1 MFSFFY
7 ILLTLIEI
15 KLPII
20 NNIYKSKFIIPLL
33 GKQNIEYKRIEK
45 YKSSLKLY
53 GIINADGYLFFDKN
67 DIKNYSFDEEIQNIM
82 NKYKCKISEA
92 YYNDI
97 KDEIFLNVKVNPL
110 NLQKVIILKNIYYE
124 EKDL

>member
-7 ILLTLIEI
+7 ILLSLIDI

-20 NNIYKSKFIIPLL
+20 NNIYKSKFNIPLI
-33 GKQNIEYKRIEK
+33 GKQNIEYQRIEK

-67 DIKNYSFDEEIQNIM
+67 DIKNYSFDEEIQNVM
-82 NKYKCKISEA
+82 NKYKCKINEA

-97 KDEIFLNVKVNPL
+97 KDEIFLNVRVYPL

>member
-7 ILLTLIEI
+7 ILLSLIDI

-20 NNIYKSKFIIPLL
+20 NNIYKSKFIIPLI
-33 GKQNIEYKRIEK
+33 GKQNIEYQRIEK

-53 GIINADGYLFFDKN
+53 GIINTNGYLFFDKN
-67 DIKNYSFDEEIQNIM
+67 DIKNYSFDEEIQNVM
-82 NKYKCKISEA
+82 NKYKCKINEA

-97 KDEIFLNVKVNPL
+97 KDEIFLIVKVNPL
-110 NLQKVIILKNIYYE
+110 NLQKVIILKNIYYQ
-124 EKDL
+124 EKD